1 MFARSLYLMLN
12 TGVLSLSVLT
22 DENCV
27 NIIIRRLESLNGK
40 ARPHVGEKVE
50 SSAEGEVQRY
60 VSLAN

>member
-1 MFARSLYLMLN
+1 MLN